1 MYLKRLINLLLI
13 CTFCMSSIHAQLIN
27 IKGQV
32 VEQDSKNPIPLVAI
46 SISGTENKTAETD
59 QNGRFLIKNVQAGE
73 YNIIIAKSGYVPLT
87 FKKVIGKN
95 GLDLG
100 KLEMTTASTAIHNS
114 LADMAVADLELDNDM
129 EVQEISGLLSSSKD
143 VYANVASY
151 TFSPMRFKIRGYDSE
166 YSDTYLN
173 GVQMNDMI
181 SGYGVWSLWG
191 GLNDATRN
199 QESSVGIETGNY
211 SFGNIGA

>member
-13 CTFCMSSIHAQLIN
+13 CTFCMSSIHAQLIS

-32 VEQDSKNPIPLVAI
+32 VEQDSKSPIPLVAI
-46 SISGTENKTAETD
+46 SISGTEKKTAETD

-100 KLEMTTASTAIHNS
+100 KLEMPIS
-114 LADMAVADLELDNDM
+114 LAASKRRRDCSM
-129 EVQEISGLLSSSKD
+129 EKTPCSQKTSQNSAKLL
-143 VYANVASY
+143 
-151 TFSPMRFKIRGYDSE
+151 
-166 YSDTYLN
+166 
-173 GVQMNDMI
+173 
-181 SGYGVWSLWG
+181 
-191 GLNDATRN
+191 
-199 QESSVGIETGNY
+199 
-211 SFGNIGA
+211 